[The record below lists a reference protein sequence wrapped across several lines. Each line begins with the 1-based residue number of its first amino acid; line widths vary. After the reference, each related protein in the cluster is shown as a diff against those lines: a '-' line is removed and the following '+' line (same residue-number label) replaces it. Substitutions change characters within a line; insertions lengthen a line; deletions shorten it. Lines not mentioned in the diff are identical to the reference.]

1 MPKGSL
7 VLAVMAV
14 ALAACQTTGQE
25 TAQVAAQQVVFNEPV
40 ANTGNYQVFCP
51 DQSLDAVARFFKQP
65 KELSGYLASGSYFSS
80 RSESNVTIKDSSI
93 THQAPKIAAV
103 YFFKEGTDKGRD
115 GVFILAKGFFDE
127 QNRGRWEPMIAVDP
141 RALEGDACYTLNS

>member
-1 MPKGSL
+1 MRKGGL
-7 VLAVMAV
+7 IFALMAA

-25 TAQVAAQQVVFNEPV
+25 TVQVSQQQAAFNEPV
-40 ANTGNYQVFCP
+40 ANTGDYQTFCP
-51 DQSLDAVARFFKQP
+51 EQSLDGVTGFFSQP
-65 KELSGYLASGSYFSS
+65 QELGGYLASGGYYSS
-80 RSESNVTIKDSSI
+80 RAESTVTVKDRSI

-127 QNRGRWEPMIAVDP
+127 HNRGRWEPMIAVDP